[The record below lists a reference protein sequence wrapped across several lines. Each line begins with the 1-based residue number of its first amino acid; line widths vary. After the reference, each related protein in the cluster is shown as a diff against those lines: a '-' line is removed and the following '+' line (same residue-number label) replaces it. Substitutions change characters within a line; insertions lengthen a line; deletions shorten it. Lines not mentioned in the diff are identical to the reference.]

1 MISPRIM
8 DELENE
14 SISSPKSKKSGSKS
28 PKARRNLSRFSKASS
43 IDDGESSLL
52 KTDLNS
58 RAQSIMEQESQKDF
72 NDAIDLQIM
81 SSSRKKLIKQRSN
94 LKLNNITPV
103 NKRSLTFVPQVIAN
117 EKKYSALE

>member
-1 MISPRIM
+1 M
-8 DELENE
+8 DELQNE

-28 PKARRNLSRFSKASS
+28 PKARRNLSRISKNSS
-43 IDDGESSLL
+43 IVDDGESSLL

-58 RAQSIMEQESQKDF
+58 RALSIMEQESQKDF

-81 SSSRKKLIKQRSN
+81 SSSRKKLTTQRSN
-94 LKLNNITPV
+94 LKVNSITPV
-103 NKRSLTFVPQVIAN
+103 KKRSLTFVPQVKAN